1 MTDDAAPETGF
12 LIARADWEADATA
25 IRAIR
30 TAVFVDEQGID
41 AELEFDDTD
50 PLCVHYLAYD
60 MNGRPIAT
68 ARMAADGRI
77 GRMAVLPEYR
87 NQGVG
92 SALLLSLIELAGEH
106 KLDEVYVHAQESAAT
121 FYHQHGFI
129 ATGEPFEEAGIPHY
143 SMSRFCETF
152 PTREED

>member
-1 MTDDAAPETGF
+1 MTDAAAPETGF
-12 LIARADWEADATA
+12 LIARADWETDATA

-30 TAVFVDEQGID
+30 TTVFVEEQDID
-41 AELEFDDTD
+41 PELEFDGAD
-50 PLCVHYLAYD
+50 PLCVHYLAYAID
-60 MNGRPIAT
+60 GRPIAT

-77 GRMAVLPEYR
+77 GRMAVLPDYR

-106 KLDEVYVHAQESAAT
+106 ELDEVYVHAQASAAT

-129 ATGEPFEEAGIPHY
+129 ATGEPFAEAGITHY

-152 PTREED
+152 PTREDE

>member
-1 MTDDAAPETGF
+1 MTDDAASATGF
-12 LIARADWEADATA
+12 LIARADWETDTSA

-30 TAVFVDEQGID
+30 NAVFVDEQGID
-41 AELEFDDTD
+41 AELEFDGAD

-77 GRMAVLPEYR
+77 GRMAVLPDCR

-106 KLDEVYVHAQESAAT
+106 QLDEVYVHAQESAA
-121 FYHQHGFI
+121 G
-129 ATGEPFEEAGIPHY
+129 
-143 SMSRFCETF
+143 
-152 PTREED
+152 

>member
-1 MTDDAAPETGF
+1 MTDDAAHATGF
-12 LIARADWEADATA
+12 LIARADWETDANA

-30 TAVFVDEQGID
+30 TAVFVDEQDID
-41 AELEFDDTD
+41 AELEFDGSD
-50 PLCVHYLAYD
+50 PDCVHYLAYD
-60 MNGRPIAT
+60 MDGHAIAT
-68 ARMAADGRI
+68 ARMSADGRI
-77 GRMAVLPEYR
+77 GRMAVLPDYR

-106 KLDEVYVHAQESAAT
+106 RLDEVYVHAQESAAS

-129 ATGEPFEEAGIPHY
+129 ATGEPFQEAGITHY

-152 PTREED
+152 PPREDE

>member
-1 MTDDAAPETGF
+1 MTDDAVSATGF
-12 LIARADWEADATA
+12 LIARADWESDANA

-30 TAVFVDEQGID
+30 TAVFVDEQGIE
-41 AELEFDDTD
+41 AELEFDGGD

-60 MNGRPIAT
+60 IDGRPIAT
-68 ARMAADGRI
+68 ARMTADGRI
-77 GRMAVLPEYR
+77 GRMAVLPDYR

-106 KLDEVYVHAQESAAT
+106 KLDEVYVHAQESAAG

-129 ATGEPFEEAGIPHY
+129 ATGEPFQEAGIPHY

-152 PTREED
+152 PTREDA

>member
-1 MTDDAAPETGF
+1 MTDDAAHETGF
-12 LIARADWEADATA
+12 LIARADWETDASA

-41 AELEFDDTD
+41 ATLEFDGSDTD
-50 PLCVHYLAYD
+50 CVHYLAYAID
-60 MNGRPIAT
+60 GRPIAT
-68 ARMAADGRI
+68 ARMSADGRI

-106 KLDEVYVHAQESAAT
+106 KLDEVYVHAQESAAS

-129 ATGEPFEEAGIPHY
+129 ATGEPFQEAGIPHI

-152 PTREED
+152 PTRDVE